1 MLLKIFVVLG
11 GVVFSGGLLAVL
23 ILSITCASAER
34 VPPTTVL
41 ELRLDRYLVEVEAD
55 GPVAGLLGDS
65 SPTLRST
72 IDALDRARTDDRVSG
87 LIAYVGGS
95 VGGMAQ
101 AQELRDAVLRFRESG
116 KFAYA
121 YAETFGEM
129 GPGTQGYYVASAFDE
144 VWMQPTGQV
153 GLVGLMSSSQFFK
166 GTFELLDVE
175 LQGDRRSE
183 YKNAFNSYT
192 ERRYTAP
199 HEEAIRTLLE
209 DLLAQVVEGIAQG
222 REVSE
227 DTVSAWVEQGPYLG
241 QHAVD
246 KGIVD
251 RLAYKDE
258 VVAAA
263 KERAGEGAELLFVEA
278 YARRIDPPEP
288 AEQTVA
294 LVYAVGAVT
303 RGQGGSDPLRGS
315 QEMGSTTVTTAVAA
329 AAADPDVAAIVIRVD
344 SPGGSAVASDTIWR
358 EVVRAR
364 ESGKPVIISMGNV
377 AASGGYYVAAGATK
391 IVAQPGTV
399 TGSIGVFA
407 GKPNLRKLWNK
418 VGVTFD
424 SVATSDNAFAYSTV
438 HGYDEAG
445 WASLQASLDQI
456 YADFK
461 SRVADGRGMTDAEV
475 EAVAKGRVWSGT
487 RAKAVGLVDE
497 LGGLNTAIEIAK
509 DEAGLPSGAPA
520 NVAVYPAPR
529 SWVAKMISGSNR
541 DNSESVQS
549 RAQGLR
555 LQELRSTVQTLDSLG
570 LGPRDRGVL
579 RVSPVSIDG
588 NPSLR

>member
-1 MLLKIFVVLG
+1 
-11 GVVFSGGLLAVL
+11 
-23 ILSITCASAER
+23 
-34 VPPTTVL
+34 
-41 ELRLDRYLVEVEAD
+41 
-55 GPVAGLLGDS
+55 
-65 SPTLRST
+65 
-72 IDALDRARTDDRVSG
+72 
-87 LIAYVGGS
+87 
-95 VGGMAQ
+95 
-101 AQELRDAVLRFRESG
+101 
-116 KFAYA
+116 
-121 YAETFGEM
+121 
-129 GPGTQGYYVASAFDE
+129 
-144 VWMQPTGQV
+144 
-153 GLVGLMSSSQFFK
+153 
-166 GTFELLDVE
+166 
-175 LQGDRRSE
+175 
-183 YKNAFNSYT
+183 
-192 ERRYTAP
+192 
-199 HEEAIRTLLE
+199 
-209 DLLAQVVEGIAQG
+209 
-222 REVSE
+222 
-227 DTVSAWVEQGPYLG
+227 
-241 QHAVD
+241 
-246 KGIVD
+246 
-251 RLAYKDE
+251 
-258 VVAAA
+258 
-263 KERAGEGAELLFVEA
+263 
-278 YARRIDPPEP
+278 
-288 AEQTVA
+288 
-294 LVYAVGAVT
+294 
-303 RGQGGSDPLRGS
+303 
-315 QEMGSTTVTTAVAA
+315 
-329 AAADPDVAAIVIRVD
+329 
-344 SPGGSAVASDTIWR
+344 
-358 EVVRAR
+358 
-364 ESGKPVIISMGNV
+364 MGNV
-377 AASGGYYVAAGATK
+377 AASGGYYVAAGATM

-461 SRVADGRGMTDAEV
+461 SRVADGRSMTDAEV